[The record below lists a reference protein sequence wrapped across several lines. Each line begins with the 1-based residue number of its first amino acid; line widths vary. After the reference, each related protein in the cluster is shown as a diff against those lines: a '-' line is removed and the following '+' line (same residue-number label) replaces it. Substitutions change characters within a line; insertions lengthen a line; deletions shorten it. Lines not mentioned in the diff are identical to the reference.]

1 MSSFPS
7 GTKTKKLTA
16 IMTDNSANTL
26 VVFFT
31 KLSELLKLKRSV
43 FNSKY
48 SKIIYLRHFSEFI
61 KHLKTNI
68 V

>member
-31 KLSELLKLKRSV
+31 KLSELLK
-43 FNSKY
+43 
-48 SKIIYLRHFSEFI
+48 
-61 KHLKTNI
+61 
-68 V
+68 